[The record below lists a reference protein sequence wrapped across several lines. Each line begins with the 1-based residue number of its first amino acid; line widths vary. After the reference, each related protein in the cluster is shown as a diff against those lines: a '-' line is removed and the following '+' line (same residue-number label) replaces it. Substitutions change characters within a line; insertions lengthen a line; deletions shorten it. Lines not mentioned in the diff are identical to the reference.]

1 MRFFM
6 ENRETKRDI
15 EKDTQRL
22 LEEKRL
28 LASKMGKILYE
39 QNHSF
44 AGEKERETILRLLE
58 DKEHLEDLTEELASL
73 QERFLSE
80 IESQKTLDAEIKEL
94 SKEWSDLLKDFGK
107 LLLEN
112 YSPVFADFLGESFAE
127 YEAQKTLIKNIEEK
141 IDTERAEIEKMGFFS
156 KILNQVKLSTTSAN
170 LTGQERKLQKL
181 YVDVGH
187 LGVQA
192 SVFTREEAKDFDQEI
207 LEAHTKALQRQESL
221 NEKKVL
227 LANAQNAEQLI
238 AQNIDAIG
246 PKGSFNK
253 KTIALEKQALDIQID
268 IENQYAIIGEAF
280 IDEKVGNEVK
290 KAIKKTDDMDDVLFV
305 LVKDAAEIQKT
316 IRNNEKKIAYIDLEA
331 EIATKE
337 RQKKHMQQ
345 NIIQN
350 NESIERLK
358 EQNEGLSN
366 KITAA
371 ADEIDALLRDKA
383 NLAKEIS

>member
-280 IDEKVGNEVK
+280 IDEKIGNEVK
-290 KAIKKTDDMDDVLFV
+290 KAVKKTDDMDDVLFV

>member
-1 MRFFM
+1 M

-80 IESQKTLDAEIKEL
+80 IESQKILDAEIKEL

-127 YEAQKTLIKNIEEK
+127 YETQKAVIKNIEEK

-192 SVFTREEAKDFDQEI
+192 SVFTRDEAKDFDQEI
-207 LEAHTKALQRQESL
+207 LDAHTKALQRQESL

-253 KTIALEKQALDIQID
+253 KTIALEKQALDMQID

-290 KAIKKTDDMDDVLFV
+290 KAVKKTDDMDDVLFV

-371 ADEIDALLRDKA
+371 ADEIDRLLRDKA

>member
-22 LEEKRL
+22 LEEKKL
-28 LASKMGKILYE
+28 LARKTGKILYE

-44 AGEKERETILRLLE
+44 VGEKERETILRLLE

-80 IESQKTLDAEIKEL
+80 IESQKILDAEIKEL

-127 YEAQKTLIKNIEEK
+127 YEAQKAVIKNIEEK

-207 LEAHTKALQRQESL
+207 LDAHTKALQRQESL

-253 KTIALEKQALDIQID
+253 KTIALEKQALDMQID

-280 IDEKVGNEVK
+280 IDEKIGNEVK
-290 KAIKKTDDMDDVLFV
+290 KAVKKTDDMDDVLFV

-371 ADEIDALLRDKA
+371 ADEIDRLLRDKA

>member
-1 MRFFM
+1 M

-80 IESQKTLDAEIKEL
+80 IESQKILDAEIKEL

-127 YEAQKTLIKNIEEK
+127 YETQKAVIKNIEEK

-207 LEAHTKALQRQESL
+207 LDAHTKALQRQESL

-253 KTIALEKQALDIQID
+253 KTIALEKQALDMQID

-371 ADEIDALLRDKA
+371 ADEIDRLLRDKA

>member
-22 LEEKRL
+22 LEEKKL
-28 LASKMGKILYE
+28 LARKTGKILYE

-44 AGEKERETILRLLE
+44 VGEKERETILRLLE

-80 IESQKTLDAEIKEL
+80 IESQKILDAEIKEL

-127 YEAQKTLIKNIEEK
+127 YETQKAVIKNIEEK

-207 LEAHTKALQRQESL
+207 LDAHTKALQRQESL

-280 IDEKVGNEVK
+280 IDEKIGNEVK
-290 KAIKKTDDMDDVLFV
+290 KAVKKTDDMDDGLFA
-305 LVKDAAEIQKT
+305 LIKEAAEIQKT

-371 ADEIDALLRDKA
+371 ADEIDRLLRDKA
-383 NLAKEIS
+383 NLAKKGS

>member
-1 MRFFM
+1 M

-80 IESQKTLDAEIKEL
+80 IESQKILDAEIKEL

-127 YEAQKTLIKNIEEK
+127 YETQKAVIKNIEEK

-207 LEAHTKALQRQESL
+207 LDAHTKALQRQESL

-253 KTIALEKQALDIQID
+253 KTIALEKQALDMQID

-366 KITAA
+366 KITVA
-371 ADEIDALLRDKA
+371 ADEIDRLLRDKA

>member
-80 IESQKTLDAEIKEL
+80 IESQKILDAEIKEL

-127 YEAQKTLIKNIEEK
+127 YETQKAVIKNIEEK

-192 SVFTREEAKDFDQEI
+192 SVFTRDEAKDFDQEI
-207 LEAHTKALQRQESL
+207 LDAHTKALQRQESL

-253 KTIALEKQALDIQID
+253 KTIALEKQALDMQID

-290 KAIKKTDDMDDVLFV
+290 KAVKKTDDMDDVLFV

-371 ADEIDALLRDKA
+371 ADEIDRLLRDKA

>member
-80 IESQKTLDAEIKEL
+80 IESQKILDAEIKEL

-127 YEAQKTLIKNIEEK
+127 YETQKAVIKNIEEK

-207 LEAHTKALQRQESL
+207 LDAHTKALQRQESL

-253 KTIALEKQALDIQID
+253 KTIALEKQALDMQID

-371 ADEIDALLRDKA
+371 ADEIDRLLRDKA